1 METRS
6 GKLIATDES
15 TVIAKSVL
23 DTRVMEDGESD
34 GGFSDPPCTDE
45 SNRLEVF
52 GETND
57 LLDYVVAAKT
67 DPRRRGR

>member
-6 GKLIATDES
+6 GKPIATDES
-15 TVIAKSVL
+15 TVVTKSGL
-23 DTRVMEDGESD
+23 DTRVMEDGE
-34 GGFSDPPCTDE
+34 GNRGFSDPPCAGE

-52 GETND
+52 GEAND
-57 LLDYVVAAKT
+57 LLDYVVAAET

>member
-15 TVIAKSVL
+15 TVFSKSFL

-34 GGFSDPPCTDE
+34 RGFSNPPSTDE

-57 LLDYVVAAKT
+57 LLDYVVAAET